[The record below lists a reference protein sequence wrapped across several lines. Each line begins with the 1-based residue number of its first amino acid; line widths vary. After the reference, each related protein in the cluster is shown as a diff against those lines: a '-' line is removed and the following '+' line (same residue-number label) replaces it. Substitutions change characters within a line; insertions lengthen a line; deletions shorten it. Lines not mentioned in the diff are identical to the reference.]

1 MKSFVAMRPDVS
13 PGKHFFKMSKELR
26 IDRNHIFEMSVR
38 SAVFN
43 HQNLAVAFENRSL
56 NLSESLVSQ
65 HAQILLSV
73 ENLSTR
79 LAHTDWTKRICF
91 SRPTERRL
99 GLFPRFQQRSVRPL
113 GRKGFLWAQPVDT
126 LEREPG
132 AIRGK

>member
-13 PGKHFFKMSKELR
+13 PGKHFFEMSKELW

-56 NLSESLVSQ
+56 NFSDSLV
-65 HAQILLSV
+65 HENAQILPAF
-73 ENLSTR
+73 ENFATR
-79 LAHTDWTKRICF
+79 LAHTDWAKRICF

-99 GLFPRFQQRSVRPL
+99 GLFPRFQERSVRPL
-113 GRKGFLWAQPVDT
+113 RRKGFLWAQPVDT
-126 LEREPG
+126 LEHEPG
-132 AIRGK
+132 AI